1 MEYRRQVTIRRDGD
15 DFVVAFEP
23 DGFIIYRNSDADAL
37 RKVCRLLRW
46 EIVSDTTLS
55 ADELAWSLVP
65 AESDPAESDP
75 AESDPAESDP
85 AESDPAESNLIE
97 SDPVDTDA
105 D

>member
-1 MEYRRQVTIRRDGD
+1 MEYRRQVAMRRDGD

-65 AESDPAESDP
+65 AESDPAQ
-75 AESDPAESDP
+75 
-85 AESDPAESNLIE
+85 SDPAESNLIE
-97 SDPVDTDA
+97 SDPVESDA